1 MGKYWLANTPDGALL
16 AGSVVEDV
24 AAISANLETD
34 FEVPVVG
41 AAMGDMVL
49 GISAEIDLDP
59 DLSVSGYVNAADTVT
74 VVLCNNGSLATADF
88 ASTTWRVLVLP
99 KAGVDNIIA

>member
-16 AGSVVEDV
+16 AGSKTEDMISIV
-24 AAISANLETD
+24 AAAELD
-34 FEVPVVG
+34 FDVTVTG

-49 GISAEIDLDP
+49 GVSFEIDLDP
-59 DLSVSGYVNAADTVT
+59 DVSISYYVSAADTVT
-74 VVLCNNGSLATADF
+74 VVLCNNSTATVDF
-88 ASTTWRVLVLP
+88 ASTTVRALVLP